1 MNKRGFGMRIMYND
15 IGFLPLLIFNLS
27 LIGLI
32 INRSNIL
39 LILIS
44 IEIMLLSLSLNFLIT
59 SFNNN
64 SIIGQII
71 ALFII
76 TVAAVESA
84 IGLSIMIAFYKLK
97 GSISIKFIN
106 LLKG

>member
-1 MNKRGFGMRIMYND
+1 MLYEIN
-15 IGFLPLLIFNLS
+15 FLPLLLFNLS
-27 LIGLI
+27 LIGLM

-44 IEIMLLSLSLNFLIT
+44 IEIMLLSLSLNFIIT
-59 SFNNN
+59 SIYNE

-71 ALFII
+71 AIFIT

-84 IGLSIMIAFYKLK
+84 IGLSIMIAFYKIR
-97 GSISIKFIN
+97 GSISIKLIN